1 MQNGW
6 RNKRMDGENTGID
19 GVLATFNSSELANSI
34 STDDMLY
41 TLSYRSLTPRQRQE
55 LKDILYGYNDNY
67 LDDEFW
73 KDLLDF
79 FRESGYDYP
88 TSPLRRMINK
98 IEDVVY
104 DR

>member
-1 MQNGW
+1 MGFEINDSEEAIEHFGS
-6 RNKRMDGENTGID
+6 D
-19 GVLATFNSSELANSI
+19 VLADGIA
-34 STDDMLY
+34 TDVMLY
-41 TLSYRSLTPRQRQE
+41 TLSYRSLTLRQRQE

-73 KDLLDF
+73 KELLDF

-88 TSPLRRMINK
+88 TSPLRRMIYK

>member
-1 MQNGW
+1 
-6 RNKRMDGENTGID
+6 MDDENTGID
-19 GVLATFNSSELANSI
+19 EIIEQFE
-34 STDDMLY
+34 TDVMVDDIDTDIILHNLSMR
-41 TLSYRSLTPRQRQE
+41 TLTSKQRQA
-55 LKDILYGYNDNY
+55 LKSILYEYSDAN

-88 TSPLRRMINK
+88 TSPLKRMINK

>member
-1 MQNGW
+1 MEVELYDSQEAIE
-6 RNKRMDGENTGID
+6 KFDSD
-19 GVLATFNSSELANSI
+19 VLADDIA
-34 STDDMLY
+34 TDDMLY

-55 LKDILYGYNDNY
+55 LKDILYGCGDHY

-73 KDLLDF
+73 KELLDF

-88 TSPLRRMINK
+88 TSPLKRMINK